1 MRWMKIV
8 ATTAALSLAGA
19 TLPATAQA
27 GHYGHGY
34 GYGHGYKPYHNKHV
48 FVPRHRRSHGDAVAL
63 GLFGLAA
70 GAILGSVL
78 AQPRY
83 PRHYRAPAYA
93 PVYGAPVYRAPVYG
107 VPPVGSPDWYAYCAS
122 KYRSFDASDG
132 TFQPYH
138 GPRRLCQ

>member
-8 ATTAALSLAGA
+8 ATTAALSVAGA

-27 GHYGHGY
+27 GHKYGSGY
-34 GYGHGYKPYHNKHV
+34 GYKPYHHKNA
-48 FVPRHRRSHGDAVAL
+48 FVHRHRRSHGDAVAL

-70 GAILGSVL
+70 GAILGGVL

-83 PRHYRAPAYA
+83 PRQYYSAPAYA
-93 PVYGAPVYRAPVYG
+93 PVYGAPVYAAPGYG
-107 VPPVGSPDWYAYCAS
+107 APPVGSPDWYAYCAS
-122 KYRSFDASDG
+122 KYRSFDPSDG
-132 TFQPYH
+132 TFQPYR